1 MGNKCSLIAGLVVGY
16 AAVYPVFAQ
25 VKSPE
30 QIFSEV
36 SRSIVTVQVVGKD
49 EKPVSLGSGV
59 VIAPE
64 IVVTNCHVLEGGAE
78 LSVQWNKSI
87 HVATLRSADQER
99 DLCELQ
105 VSNLQA
111 PRATLF
117 TAKLR
122 VGQRV
127 YAVGAPEGLELT
139 ISEGLISSI
148 REIDDAQYIQTS
160 APISSGSSG
169 GGLFDAMGRLVG
181 ITAFIV
187 PEGQNLNFALPAS
200 WITDLAKRSGTKTEY
215 ANRDAVNDQWQVRI
229 TALRAQRNWTG
240 LLTAAQQWARLA
252 PNTVQSWLA
261 LGEAYNLVNRP
272 RRATVAFS
280 QALKLDGDSYEAWL
294 GAGATYLAL
303 NQYDRAVE
311 ATQEALRLR
320 AQDVPS
326 LMQLATAYHL
336 QNQRGRAKE
345 VLSRLEKIDTSAASA
360 LAKKLLTR

>member
-1 MGNKCSLIAGLVVGY
+1 MVNKCSLITGLVVGC
-16 AAVYPVFAQ
+16 AVTYPVAAQ
-25 VKSPE
+25 VKNPE

-36 SRSIVTVQVVGKD
+36 SRSIVVVQVIGKD
-49 EKPVSLGSGV
+49 ERPANLGSGV
-59 VIAPE
+59 VTAPE
-64 IVVTNCHVLEGGAE
+64 TVVTNCHVLEGGVT
-78 LSVQWNKSI
+78 LSVQNLKNFFA
-87 HVATLRSADQER
+87 ATLHTADQER
-99 DLCELQ
+99 DLCELR
-105 VSNLQA
+105 VPNLQA
-111 PRATLF
+111 PRVTLF
-117 TAKLR
+117 TGKLR

-148 REIDDAQYIQTS
+148 REIDGAQYIQTS

-169 GGLFDAMGRLVG
+169 GGLFDTEGRLVG
-181 ITAFIV
+181 LTAFVI

-200 WITDLAKRSGTKTEY
+200 WITDLAQRSGSKPLLASREVTHDK
-215 ANRDAVNDQWQVRI
+215 WQARI
-229 TALRAQRNWTG
+229 TELRARRDWTG
-240 LLTAAQQWARLA
+240 LLTAAQQWVRLA
-252 PNTVQSWLA
+252 PAAVPAWLA
-261 LGEAYNLVNRP
+261 LGEAYNLVNRS
-272 RRATVAFS
+272 RRATVAYS

-326 LMQLATAYHL
+326 LTQLATAYHL

-345 VLSRLEKIDTSAASA
+345 VLSRLEKVDAAAASA
-360 LAKKLLTR
+360 LAKKLATR